1 MAEPDDRSGRDA
13 PDNGEPAEHPRRN
26 REDTVFPD
34 WYRAFWR
41 TLLGFRGRR

>member
-1 MAEPDDRSGRDA
+1 MAEPEDRAERDA
-13 PDNGEPAEHPRRN
+13 PDKAAPTGHSERN